1 MVLTSNILTVEVDVL
16 RERVVVVV
24 RLVRGPHVV
33 VVGDR
38 LFSVGVVRVSGLN
51 SATKNLIKEQLSHVG
66 LQRFIVC
73 QLFCTFDVE
82 IGVTDN
88 RAADHGAVRG
98 GRGVD
103 VSHNVLV
110 RRATFVMSR
119 KDRIKLRHPLI
130 VGVLDTTE
138 KGAVQ
143 TSLAI
148 RYVYTGVR
156 SCGVG
161 LIQSVLISGFIR
173 LGGTYSPDINVK
185 VRYRLAGVNVDEL
198 EIKVEGN
205 TRLILSNIA
214 ANELAEYI
222 IFRFC

>member
-1 MVLTSNILTVEVDVL
+1 M
-16 RERVVVVV
+16 
-24 RLVRGPHVV
+24 
-33 VVGDR
+33 
-38 LFSVGVVRVSGLN
+38 
-51 SATKNLIKEQLSHVG
+51 
-66 LQRFIVC
+66 
-73 QLFCTFDVE
+73 
-82 IGVTDN
+82 
-88 RAADHGAVRG
+88 
-98 GRGVD
+98 
-103 VSHNVLV
+103 SHNVLV
-110 RRATFVMSR
+110 RRATFVVSR
-119 KDRIKLRHPLI
+119 EDGVKLRNPLI

-161 LIQSVLISGFIR
+161 LIQSVRIPGFIH

-185 VRYRLAGVNVDEL
+185 VRHRLAGVDVDEL

-214 ANELAEYI
+214 AYKLPSYI